1 MSGPLNFQEMI
12 AALHDYWAAQGCLI
26 WQPYYQQVGAGTYN
40 PATFLRVLGPEPWRV
55 GYVEP
60 SVRPDDG
67 RFGENPN
74 RLQTHYQYQLILKPD
89 PGNPQELY
97 LGSLEAIGIDTR
109 KHDIRFVEDN
119 WESPALGA
127 WGLGW
132 EVWLDGLEITQ
143 YTYFQQAGQIE
154 LDPVAVEITYGL
166 DRIAAPLQRVRGF
179 QNIQWNAE
187 RTFGDLNLAAEQEQS
202 TYYFDVADVD
212 RQRQIY
218 ALYKAEAEAALERG
232 LVLPAYDNLL
242 KLSHTFNIMDT
253 RGAVG
258 VTERQALFKDMRVLA
273 RKVATAYVEQRQ
285 QLEYPWLD
293 TREDNATRVAEVE
306 AAAAAARKN
315 LKPLDAA
322 ADFLMEIGTE
332 ELPPADLDG
341 YLAQLK
347 EAVPALLAGLHL
359 EHGAVSV
366 VGTPRRLTVHVKS
379 LAPAQPDRETLH
391 KGPPADRAYD
401 SLGEPTKAAEGF
413 AKGKGLSVKDLTV
426 EEMDGGRYVVAKV
439 FEKGRAA
446 GDVLAEALPGLIAG
460 LKAERGIR
468 WNFTNV
474 AFSRPIRWL
483 VALHGEQAIPFAYAG
498 LVAGGETRGLRTSDG
513 GTLAVKN
520 AADYFKKLEKQGIVL
535 DPAQRK
541 AQIWTQVQIL
551 ARQAGGAA
559 VEDPALLDEV
569 THLVE
574 APLGLVGT
582 FEEEHLSLP
591 REVLVSVMK
600 KHQRYFPVEKDGK
613 LLNMFVT
620 VANGEK
626 DTDLVAEGN
635 AAVVRA
641 RFADAAFFVN
651 KDRKQPLA
659 DYVPG
664 LATLTFQTE
673 LGSMLDKTRR
683 ITALVDDLAGPLG
696 LSGDETAAA
705 RRAAEL
711 CKADLMTSM
720 VVEMTALQGVMGRQY
735 AEVSGETPAAAVAI
749 QDHYLPRYAGDANPA
764 TKPGL
769 AVGLADRLDSLAGLF
784 AVGLAPSGSKDP
796 FALRRSALGLIQALL
811 GWKLDFDVYAGLAAA
826 AARLPVTASPES
838 QREALAFVVERL
850 RNLLLEQG
858 RRYDGVDAVLAAQG
872 HNPTGAA
879 RAAVELEGWVTRPNW
894 NEILPA
900 YSRCVRITR
909 DLHETFTVNPE
920 AFTEDAE
927 RELYAALQTAE
938 GVTRA
943 PGSVADFFA
952 AFTPMMPAITTFFEK
967 VMVMAEDPAV
977 RNNRLGLVQRI
988 AALADG
994 VADFSKLEGF

>member
-1 MSGPLNFQEMI
+1 MTQALNFQDMI

-40 PATFLRVLGPEPWRV
+40 PATFLRVLGPEPWKV

-166 DRIAAPLQRVRGF
+166 DRIAAPLQGVRGF
-179 QNIQWNAE
+179 QNIQWNTE

-202 TYYFDVADVD
+202 TYYFDVADVE

-218 ALYKAEAEAALERG
+218 ALHKAEAEAALEKG

-273 RKVATAYVEQRQ
+273 RNIATAYVEQRQ
-285 QLEYPWLD
+285 QLEYPWLAEP
-293 TREDNATRVAEVE
+293 EDKAARLAAVAAQ
-306 AAAAAARKN
+306 AAAAVKAV
-315 LKPLDAA
+315 KPLEKA
-322 ADFLMEIGTE
+322 ADFLLEIGTE
-332 ELPPADLDG
+332 ELPPADLEA

-359 EHGAVSV
+359 AHGEVTV
-366 VGTPRRLTVHVKS
+366 LGTPRRLVILVKD
-379 LAPAQPDRETLH
+379 LAARQSDREEIH

-401 SLGEPTKAAEGF
+401 SLGQPTKAAEGF
-413 AKGKGLSVKDLTV
+413 AKGKGLSVNDLTV
-426 EEMDGGRYVVAKV
+426 EEVDGGKYVVAKV
-439 FEKGRAA
+439 FSKGRPAA
-446 GDVLAEALPGLIAG
+446 EALAEALPGLVAA
-460 LKAERGIR
+460 LKAERAIR

-474 AFSRPIRWL
+474 AFNRPIRWL
-483 VALHGEQAIPFAYAG
+483 LALHGEQPVPFAYAG
-498 LVAGGETRGLRTSDG
+498 LVAGAETRGLRASQKPQV
-513 GTLAVKN
+513 AVKN
-520 AADYFKKLEKQGIVL
+520 AAAYFKAMAAEGILL
-535 DPAQRK
+535 DPAERRAK
-541 AQIWTQVQIL
+541 IWTDVQRL
-551 ARQAGGAA
+551 AKQAGGEAL
-559 VEDPALLDEV
+559 EDSGLLDEV
-569 THLVE
+569 MHLVE
-574 APLGLVGT
+574 APNALLGH
-582 FEEEHLSLP
+582 FEEEHLALP

-600 KHQRYFPVEKDGK
+600 KHQRYFPIYKNGALV
-613 LLNMFVT
+613 NAFVT
-620 VANGEK
+620 IANGEK
-626 DTDLVAEGN
+626 DAELVGQGN

-651 KDRKQPLA
+651 KDLKQPLA
-659 DYVPG
+659 AYAPK
-664 LATLTFQTE
+664 LASLTFQTQ
-673 LGSMLDKTRR
+673 LGSMLDKTER
-683 ITALVDDLAGPLG
+683 ITALVSDLAGPLG
-696 LSGDETAAA
+696 LTAAEAATA

-720 VVEMTALQGVMGRQY
+720 VVEMTSLQGVMGEQY
-735 AEVSGETPAAAVAI
+735 ALKAGESPEVAQAI
-749 QDHYLPRYAGDANPA
+749 REHYLPRNAGDATPSG
-764 TKPGL
+764 KPGL

-784 AVGLAPSGSKDP
+784 AVGLGPSGSKDP
-796 FALRRSALGLIQALL
+796 FGLRRTTLGLIQSLL
-811 GWKLDFDVYAGLAAA
+811 GWEMAFDVGAGLAAA
-826 AARLPVTASPES
+826 AARLPVPASPES
-838 QREALAFVVERL
+838 QAEALAFVSERL
-850 RNLLLEQG
+850 RNVLLEQG
-858 RRYDGVDAVLAAQG
+858 RRYDVVEAVLAAQG
-872 HNPTGAA
+872 RNPLGAA
-879 RAAVELEGWVTRPNW
+879 RAAAALEEWVAKPDWDIT
-894 NEILPA
+894 LAA
-900 YSRCVRITR
+900 YARCVRITR
-909 DLHETFTVNPE
+909 DLKETFEVKS
-920 AFTEDAE
+920 ALLAE
-927 RELYAALQTAE
+927 PAEQDLYAALQTAE
-938 GVTRA
+938 GAPRA
-943 PGSVADFFA
+943 AGSMADFFA
-952 AFTPMMPAITTFFEK
+952 AFMPLVPAITTFFEK
-967 VMVMAEDPAV
+967 VLVMDEDAAV
-977 RNNRLGLVQRI
+977 KANRLGLLQRV
-988 AALADG
+988 AALAEG
-994 VADFSKLEGF
+994 VADFSRLEGF

>member
-1 MSGPLNFQEMI
+1 MTHTLNFQEMI

-40 PATFLRVLGPEPWRV
+40 PATFLRVLGPEPWKV

-154 LDPVAVEITYGL
+154 LDPVSVEITYGL
-166 DRIAAPLQRVRGF
+166 DRIAAPLQGVRGF
-179 QNIQWNAE
+179 QNIQWNAA

-202 TYYFDVADVD
+202 IYYFDVADVE

-218 ALYKAEAEAALERG
+218 ALHKAEAEAALEKG

-273 RKVATAYVEQRQ
+273 RKIATAYVEQRQ
-285 QLEYPWLD
+285 ALEYPWLEERSG
-293 TREDNATRVAEVE
+293 T
-306 AAAAAARKN
+306 AAAAAATAVREV
-315 LKPLDAA
+315 LKPLDKP
-322 ADFLMEIGTE
+322 ADFLLEIGTE
-332 ELPPADLDG
+332 ELPPADLQG
-341 YLAQLK
+341 YLAQL
-347 EAVPALLAGLHL
+347 ETAVPALLAGLHL
-359 EHGAVSV
+359 EHGPVSV
-366 VGTPRRLTVHVKS
+366 SGTPRRLVVHVQA
-379 LAPAQPDRETLH
+379 LAPRQPDREEVH

-401 SLGEPTKAAEGF
+401 SLGEPTRAAEGF
-413 AKGKGLSVKDLTV
+413 AAGKGLNVSDLTV
-426 EEMDGGRYVVAKV
+426 EEMDGGRYVVARV
-439 FEKGRAA
+439 FAKGRPA
-446 GDVLAEALPGLIAG
+446 GEALTQALPELVAG
-460 LKAERGIR
+460 LKAERAIR

-483 VALHGEQAIPFAYAG
+483 VALHGPQVLPFEYAG
-498 LVAGGETRGLRTSDG
+498 LVAGAETRGLRASQP
-513 GTLAVKN
+513 AQFEVKN
-520 AADYFKKLEKQGIVL
+520 AADYFKKIEKQGIVL
-535 DPAQRK
+535 NPDERR
-541 AQIWTQVQIL
+541 AQILAQVQIL
-551 ARQAGGAA
+551 ARKAGGETP
-559 VEDPALLDEV
+559 EDPALLDEV
-569 THLVE
+569 MHLVE
-574 APLGLVGT
+574 APNALLGR
-582 FEEEHLSLP
+582 FEEEHLALP

-600 KHQRYFPVEKDGK
+600 KHQRYFPIQKDGK
-613 LLNMFVT
+613 LLNAFVT
-620 VANGEK
+620 IANGEK
-626 DTDLVAEGN
+626 DVELVAEGN

-641 RFADAAFFVN
+641 RFADAAFFVQ
-651 KDRKQPLA
+651 KDLKQPLA
-659 DYVPG
+659 DYVTK
-664 LATLTFQTE
+664 LATLTFQTD

-683 ITALVDDLAGPLG
+683 ITALVETLAAPLG
-696 LSGDETAAA
+696 LTEAETSAA

-720 VVEMTALQGVMGRQY
+720 VVEMTSLQGVMGEQF
-735 AEVSGETPAAAVAI
+735 ALQSGESPAVAQAI
-749 QDHYLPRYAGDANPA
+749 REHYLPRHAGDANPSA
-764 TKPGL
+764 KPGL
-769 AVGLADRLDSLAGLF
+769 AIGLADRLDSLAGLF
-784 AVGLAPSGSKDP
+784 AAGLAPSGSKDP
-796 FALRRSALGLIQALL
+796 FGLRRAALGVIQALL
-811 GWKLDFDVYAGLAAA
+811 GWDIEFDLRAALTAAA
-826 AARLPVTASPES
+826 SGLPISASAIS
-838 QREALAFVVERL
+838 QAEALAFIAERL

-858 RRYDGVDAVLAAQG
+858 RRYDVVEAILAVQG
-872 HNPTGAA
+872 HNPAGAA
-879 RAAVELEGWVTRPNW
+879 RAAAVLETWVARPDW

-900 YSRCVRITR
+900 YGRCVRITR
-909 DLHETFTVNPE
+909 DLGETYPLAPE
-920 AFTEDAE
+920 RFSEEAE
-927 RELYAALQTAE
+927 RTLFAALQTAE
-938 GVTRA
+938 AAPRA

-952 AFTPMMPAITTFFEK
+952 AFTPLIPAINAFFDA
-967 VMVMAEDPAV
+967 VLVMAEDETV
-977 RNNRLGLVQRI
+977 RANRLGLVQRI
-988 AALADG
+988 AALAEG
-994 VADFSKLEGF
+994 VADFSKIEGF